1 MNRYLGIC
9 IALLSA
15 IGAMGN
21 AMADSNPIE
30 LKFSGTLLEKQCI
43 HDSPEDAYR
52 VELPLL
58 SVKYFQHYGRGPT
71 TRFALRFK
79 DCSTATLNKQVQMVF
94 HSPQVIN
101 VDGVTMLSTEGGTGV
116 VLGLNNADGQPIVL
130 ETPFN
135 AGVIAQTG
143 IGSSNELFFEVYPL
157 VVDRNNVN
165 PAEYSATVTF
175 EMSYL

>member
-21 AMADSNPIE
+21 AMANSSPIE

-43 HDSPEDAYR
+43 HDSAEDAYR

-94 HSPQVIN
+94 HSPQVVN
-101 VDGVTMLSTEGGTGV
+101 VDGVSMLPTEGGTGV
-116 VLGLNNADGQPIVL
+116 VLGLNNAYGQPIVL
-130 ETPFN
+130 ETPFK
-135 AGVIAQTG
+135 AGVITQTG

-157 VVDRNNVN
+157 VIDRNDVN
-165 PAEYSATVTF
+165 PGEYSATVTF

>member
-21 AMADSNPIE
+21 AMAARPIE

-43 HDSPEDAYR
+43 HDSSTDAQT
-52 VELPLL
+52 VELPPL

-94 HSPQVIN
+94 HSPQVVN
-101 VDGVTMLSTEGGTGV
+101 VDGVSMLPTAGGTGV
-116 VLGLNNADGQPIVL
+116 VLGLNNADGQPIVP
-130 ETPFN
+130 ETPFR
-135 AGVIAQTG
+135 AGVISQTG
-143 IGSSNELFFEVYPL
+143 LGSSNALFFEVYPL
-157 VVDRNNVN
+157 VIDRNDVE
-165 PAEYSATVTF
+165 PGEYSATVTF

>member
-1 MNRYLGIC
+1 MNRYLGIG

-21 AMADSNPIE
+21 AMAAKPIE

-43 HDSPEDAYR
+43 HDSSTDAQT

-94 HSPQVIN
+94 HSPQVVS
-101 VDGVTMLSTEGGTGV
+101 VDGVTMLPTAGGTGV
-116 VLGLNNADGQPIVL
+116 VLGLNNADGQPIVP
-130 ETPFN
+130 ETPFR
-135 AGVIAQTG
+135 AGVISQTG
-143 IGSSNELFFEVYPL
+143 LGSSNALFFEVYPL
-157 VVDRNNVN
+157 VIDRNDVE
-165 PAEYSATVTF
+165 PGEYSATVTF